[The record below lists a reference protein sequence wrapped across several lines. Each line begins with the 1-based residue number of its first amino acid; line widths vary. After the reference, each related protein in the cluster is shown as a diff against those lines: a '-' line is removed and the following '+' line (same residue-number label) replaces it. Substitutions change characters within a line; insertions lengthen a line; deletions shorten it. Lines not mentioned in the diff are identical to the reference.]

1 MEWALIA
8 AVMVS
13 FGLTA
18 ALLCSSYLRS
28 KAKRESRQ
36 VGYRRGEILVDSAD
50 VPEFKPTWRDLR

>member
-1 MEWALIA
+1 MALAFA

-18 ALLCSSYLRS
+18 TLLCSSYLRS

-36 VGYRRGEILVDSAD
+36 VGYLRGEVLVDSAD